1 MIHAIFTLNWYLI
14 YLGIKVM
21 LVAIKQII
29 VPPGHQLI
37 LQDISWDQFEEI
49 LENLGQTRGT
59 RLSYSKGVLEF
70 MTPLPEHEDDRVII
84 GNFVE
89 VILEEMG
96 IEFRNLGSTT
106 LKNRKMRQAVEPDSC
121 FYIENEAIIRG
132 RKRIDLENDPPPDL
146 AIEIDLTSR
155 TRFDN
160 YEQLGVRELWR
171 FNGTKLEI
179 NLLENGQY
187 IESQISNIFP
197 SLSIA
202 EMLPKYLEE
211 SKVKGRN
218 ATMKV
223 FRNWVR
229 ENI

>member
-1 MIHAIFTLNWYLI
+1 
-14 YLGIKVM
+14 
-21 LVAIKQII
+21 
-29 VPPGHQLI
+29 
-37 LQDISWDQFEEI
+37 
-49 LENLGQTRGT
+49 
-59 RLSYSKGVLEF
+59 

-132 RKRIDLENDPPPDL
+132 RKRIDL
-146 AIEIDLTSR
+146 AIEIDITSR
-155 TRFDN
+155 IRFDN

-187 IESQISNIFP
+187 IESQISSIFP

-211 SKVKGRN
+211 SKIKGRN

>member
-70 MTPLPEHEDDRVII
+70 MTPLPEHEDDRVML
-84 GNFVE
+84 GDFVKA
-89 VILEEMG
+89 ILEEMG
-96 IEFRNLGSTT
+96 IEFRSLGSTT
-106 LKNRKMRQAVEPDSC
+106 LKNRKMSQAVEPDDC
-121 FYIENEAIIRG
+121 FYLENEAIIRG

-146 AIEIDLTSR
+146 AIEIDITSR

-187 IESQISNIFP
+187 IESEISSIFP
-197 SLSIA
+197 NLLIA

-211 SKVKGRN
+211 SKIKGRN

>member
-1 MIHAIFTLNWYLI
+1 
-14 YLGIKVM
+14 M
-21 LVAIKQII
+21 LVAIKQLV

-37 LQDISWDQFEEI
+37 LHDISWDQFEEI
-49 LENLGQTRGT
+49 LANLGQTRGT

-70 MTPLPEHEDDRVII
+70 MTPLSEHEDNKVMLGD
-84 GNFVE
+84 FVE
-89 VILEEMG
+89 VILEELN

-106 LKNRKMRQAVEPDSC
+106 LKNRQMRQAVEPDSC
-121 FYIENEAIIRG
+121 FYIKNEAIIRG
-132 RKRIDLENDPPPDL
+132 RKRLDLENDPPPDL

-155 TRFDN
+155 TKFDN
-160 YEQLGVRELWR
+160 YQQLGVKELWR

-187 IESQISNIFP
+187 IESQISSIFP
-197 SLSIA
+197 NLLIV

-211 SKVKGRN
+211 SKIKGRN

-223 FRNWVR
+223 FRKWVKD
-229 ENI
+229 NI

>member
-1 MIHAIFTLNWYLI
+1 
-14 YLGIKVM
+14 M

-37 LQDISWDQFEEI
+37 LRDVNWDQFEEI
-49 LENLGQTRGT
+49 LDNLGPTRGT

-70 MTPLPEHEDDRVII
+70 MTPLPEHEDDKVII

-89 VILEEMG
+89 IILEEMD

-106 LKNRKMRQAVEPDSC
+106 LKNRKMSQAVEPDSC

-132 RKRIDLENDPPPDL
+132 RKRLDLENDPAPDL
-146 AIEIDLTSR
+146 AIEIDITSR

-160 YEQLGVRELWR
+160 YEQLGVKELWR
-171 FNGTKLEI
+171 FDGSKLEI

-187 IESQISNIFP
+187 IQSEISRLFP
-197 SLSIA
+197 SLLIA
-202 EMLPKYLEE
+202 EMLPKYLED
-211 SKVKGRN
+211 SKIKGRT

-223 FRNWVR
+223 FRNWIR
-229 ENI
+229 KNI

>member
-1 MIHAIFTLNWYLI
+1 
-14 YLGIKVM
+14 M